1 MYYYKII
8 PDSDTYDSLRIKE
21 DNSLDIY
28 HSLSRAC

>member
-21 DNSLDIY
+21 DNSLDIIT
-28 HSLSRAC
+28 A